1 MAVIS
6 MSIALTCSK
15 KKKFILKINQ
25 NAPSLI
31 SAAFLDVAPTHT

>member
-6 MSIALTCSK
+6 MSIALTCS

-31 SAAFLDVAPTHT
+31 SADLLDVAPTHT